1 MAVCLPL
8 LYALTPRIDLCTVY
22 YTTHRAAIAFKIW
35 LFGSGAANT
44 TFPLY
49 YEYRWKMWGRPRGRG
64 LAYAVTPSSEDPI
77 STGKPKSYP
86 YVRVCMYERE
96 GGDRGRTNGP
106 WVHAGYMGHPVRSG
120 DTPSFALS
128 SQSTT
133 AFGSIVVVVVETH
146 INGQAGREKEG
157 ERRRRHQVT
166 KEGGWKAIGR
176 KEGVE
181 IYRDVSRS
189 WPFAERK
196 APSCVC
202 EFRSQEKKHG
212 RREGKGGRRRR
223 DSKGR

>member
-1 MAVCLPL
+1 
-8 LYALTPRIDLCTVY
+8 
-22 YTTHRAAIAFKIW
+22 
-35 LFGSGAANT
+35 
-44 TFPLY
+44 
-49 YEYRWKMWGRPRGRG
+49 MWGRPRGRG

-146 INGQAGREKEG
+146 INGQAGREEEG
-157 ERRRRHQVT
+157 EKKKKTSSHQRGGM
-166 KEGGWKAIGR
+166 EG
-176 KEGVE
+176 
-181 IYRDVSRS
+181 D
-189 WPFAERK
+189 
-196 APSCVC
+196 
-202 EFRSQEKKHG
+202 
-212 RREGKGGRRRR
+212 REKGGGGDLQRCE
-223 DSKGR
+223 